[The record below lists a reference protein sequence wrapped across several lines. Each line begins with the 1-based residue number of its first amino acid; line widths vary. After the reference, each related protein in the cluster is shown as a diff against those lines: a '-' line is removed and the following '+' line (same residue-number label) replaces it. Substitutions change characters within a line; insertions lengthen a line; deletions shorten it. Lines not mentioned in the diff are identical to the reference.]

1 MCGWCDGTPSR
12 AHSGACKLEPKKG
25 PIYSWLQKMSFD
37 VICLNVS
44 QGRFIFIFFLSWCD
58 CGAEV
63 EIVPAPETALETLE
77 EE

>member
-1 MCGWCDGTPSR
+1 
-12 AHSGACKLEPKKG
+12 
-25 PIYSWLQKMSFD
+25 MSFD
-37 VICLNVS
+37 VICLSVS

-63 EIVPAPETALETLE
+63 EIVPAPEIALETLE